1 MEIFNQPPNPT
12 IEIFNQPSKIISTLT
27 DFFGEE
33 AFPFAMTYQDYGIE
47 GIGYVYNELCFN
59 YDRGSVFGLYIYTRT
74 RCFKVSGWNMNGINS
89 YPHLK
94 CPHFDIKDANPQGF
108 PFLDM
113 FKSNLSVSELFS
125 YVKARAGLC

>member
-1 MEIFNQPPNPT
+1 M
-12 IEIFNQPSKIISTLT
+12 EIFNQPSKIVSALI

-47 GIGYVYNELCFN
+47 SIGREYPEFSNG
-59 YDRGSVFGLYIYTRT
+59 RGSVFGLHICTRT
-74 RCFKVSGWNMNGINS
+74 ECFEVAGWNMNGINS

-94 CPHFDIKDANPQGF
+94 CPHFDIKDISALDF
-108 PFLDM
+108 PPPSM
-113 FKSNLSVSELFS
+113 PGGNLSVSEVFS